1 MEHMSVQP
9 ASPHS
14 DPPELWSAGPEVL
27 AEIVALEQ
35 ERARLD
41 ARSARL
47 LARLDADQLYQL
59 DGAATARSWLKAH
72 TAMAAGTAASRLKL
86 ARQLRDLPVIADQL
100 RAGHLAA
107 DQVRILLCGHRPS
120 TSAAFVADQD
130 TLVAA
135 AAAVHIDD
143 LPRVVRVW
151 LAHTDPDGTDPHDGR
166 QDQEVHLHQVLDGP
180 FALTGTLDARG
191 GQELAG
197 ALQRAMADLRPG
209 QHADGRPMTP
219 AQRRAEA
226 LVELARHYLGRNA
239 PSTGMGGPARGSQP
253 RITVL
258 TNPTDLS
265 LGLGARCRDG
275 TWLNGEQVRQLLCD
289 ATVQAA
295 LTDATGNLLR
305 TYASARFPTATLR
318 NSVMARDRRCRFHG
332 CDRPASVCD
341 VHHVVHDEHGGRTE
355 PGNLVL
361 LCGRHHALLHRGW
374 SASMTADGQLEIR
387 RPSGTM
393 LAPTSRWGPDDT
405 G

>member
-1 MEHMSVQP
+1 MNGMSAHP
-9 ASPHS
+9 ASSHS
-14 DPPELWSAGPEVL
+14 DPPELRPSGPEVL
-27 AEIVALEQ
+27 AQIVALEQ

-72 TAMAAGTAASRLKL
+72 TAMATGTAASRLKT
-86 ARQLRDLPVIADQL
+86 ARQLRDLPTIADEL
-100 RAGHLAA
+100 AAGRLSA
-107 DQVRILLCGHRPS
+107 DQVRILLRGHRPS

-143 LPRVVRVW
+143 LPRVVLVW
-151 LAHTDPDGTDPHDGR
+151 LAHVDPDGPDPDDGLM
-166 QDQEVHLHQVLDGP
+166 DQEVHLNQVMDGA
-180 FALTGTLDARG
+180 FAVTGALDAPG
-191 GQELAG
+191 GQQLAN
-197 ALQRAMADLRPG
+197 ALQRAMSDLRPS
-209 QHADGRPMTP
+209 QDADGQPMTP
-219 AQRRAEA
+219 ARRRAEA
-226 LVELARHYLGRNA
+226 LVELARHYLGCDA
-239 PSTGMGGPARGSQP
+239 PSTGTGGRAPGTQP

-265 LGLGARCRDG
+265 LGLGARCSDG
-275 TWLNGEQVRQLLCD
+275 TWLNAEQVRQFLCD
-289 ATVQAA
+289 ATIQAA

-341 VHHVVHDEHGGRTE
+341 VHHVVHGEHGGRTE
-355 PGNLVL
+355 PDNLVL

-374 SASMTADGQLEIR
+374 SARMTADGQLEIR
-387 RPSGTM
+387 RPCGTV
-393 LAPTSRWGPDDT
+393 LAATSRWDPPDT